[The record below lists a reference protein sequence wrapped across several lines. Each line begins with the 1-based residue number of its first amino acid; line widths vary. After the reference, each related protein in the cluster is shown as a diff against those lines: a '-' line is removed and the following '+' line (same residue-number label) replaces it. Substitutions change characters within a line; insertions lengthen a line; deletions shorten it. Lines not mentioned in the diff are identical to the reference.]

1 MVGNVYQALM
11 ELTTPFSPTSLLTP
25 QHPFTEGLTPPF
37 TAILRARMLLTATI
51 LSLGFLSSVYVF
63 FKKKRN
69 EALIPIMYLSLLAV
83 LAPFMFTGWSQWYAF
98 KFVAYSTLIASACV
112 AILWRLKRNKYLRTF
127 ILILVVVGVISV
139 PILRYASIPYLHPT
153 TRELKAASFV
163 HSYYEKEDP
172 IYYTE
177 YPPYI
182 RVLMGKDP
190 GWEFT
195 QYLGFTLNI
204 DLEKNNFLVVE
215 RHLARDGY
223 YIYSEP
229 INVILNRMKDSLAS
243 THNLVYTSGTYPLL
257 FIKESEEYR

>member
-1 MVGNVYQALM
+1 
-11 ELTTPFSPTSLLTP
+11 
-25 QHPFTEGLTPPF
+25 
-37 TAILRARMLLTATI
+37 MLLIATI
-51 LSLGFLSSVYVF
+51 LSLGFLSSVYVL

-69 EALIPIMYLSLLAV
+69 EALIPTMYLSLLVA

-98 KFVAYSTLIASACV
+98 KFVAYCTLTASACV
-112 AILWRLKRNKYLRTF
+112 AILWRLKRNRYLGTF
-127 ILILVVVGVISV
+127 ILILIVVGVISV

-163 HSYYEKEDP
+163 HSYYEKKDP

-182 RVLMGKDP
+182 RVLMGKNP

-195 QYLGFTLNI
+195 QYLGFTLDI

-215 RHLARDGY
+215 KHLTRCGY

-229 INVILNRMKDSLAS
+229 IDVIFNRMKDSLAS